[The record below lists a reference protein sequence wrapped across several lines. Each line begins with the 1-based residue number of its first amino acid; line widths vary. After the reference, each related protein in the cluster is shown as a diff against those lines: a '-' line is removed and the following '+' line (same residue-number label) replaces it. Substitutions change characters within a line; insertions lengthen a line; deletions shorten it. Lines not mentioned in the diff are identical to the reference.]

1 MSDQMLTIS
10 QPQGEAQQ
18 SVTSLLSQ
26 QMSESPQLPPAMTT
40 NQDMKKIDDLLVSL
54 QNQGNNNMAGSF

>member
-26 QMSESPQLPPAMTT
+26 QMSENPQLPPAMTT